1 MDAPNDRRRRFI
13 AIGLAIAVAGVCVAA
28 IATALGGSDSGAAG
42 DPGAAN
48 PDSRLTAEEAT
59 APLEGA
65 PAELAA
71 LREDANQV
79 IEDPAAFEEVLADL
93 RGTPVVINKWASW
106 CGPCRFEFP
115 FFQSQAVEHGDEVAF
130 IGLDSSDST
139 AAAETFLSELPLPYP
154 SYADPDLKLAD
165 SFGAGREFPA
175 TIFLGRDGEVTH
187 LKLGGYGS
195 EEDLAADIKRYAG

>member
-13 AIGLAIAVAGVCVAA
+13 AIGLALAAAAICVAA
-28 IATALGGSDSGAAG
+28 IATALSGSDSDTAG
-42 DPGAAN
+42 DPGAGN
-48 PDSRLTAEEAT
+48 PDSRLTAEEAA
-59 APLEGA
+59 APLENA

-71 LREDANQV
+71 LREDANRV
-79 IEDPAAFEEVLADL
+79 IDDPAEFEDVLASL

-115 FFQSQAVEHGDEVAF
+115 FFQSQALKRADEVAF
-130 IGLDSSDST
+130 IGLDSSDSA

-195 EEDLAADIKRYAG
+195 EEDLAADIERYAG